1 MLLAACVNAFL
12 IKSAEK
18 VGRIAAG
25 SSELGGPTAGKLPQ
39 SLRAAGAP
47 PENITDVFVT
57 HIHPDHTG
65 GLMNGNTKV
74 FPNAT
79 IHINKREVDFWFN
92 KSIAATAVE
101 PQKTFFAQ
109 VDPKV
114 KPYMDSGQLKT
125 FEDAT
130 AFFPG
135 FRSEPAYGH
144 TAGLTVYILENG
156 GDKVMFLR
164 HVV

>member
-1 MLLAACVNAFL
+1 
-12 IKSAEK
+12 
-18 VGRIAAG
+18 
-25 SSELGGPTAGKLPQ
+25 
-39 SLRAAGAP
+39 
-47 PENITDVFVT
+47 
-57 HIHPDHTG
+57 
-65 GLMNGNTKV
+65 MNGNTKV

-79 IHINKREVDFWFN
+79 IYINIKRGRYWFN

-125 FEDAT
+125 FRRAPRS
-130 AFFPG
+130 FFPG

-144 TAGLTVYILENG
+144 TRGPDRL
-156 GDKVMFLR
+156 
-164 HVV
+164 HS